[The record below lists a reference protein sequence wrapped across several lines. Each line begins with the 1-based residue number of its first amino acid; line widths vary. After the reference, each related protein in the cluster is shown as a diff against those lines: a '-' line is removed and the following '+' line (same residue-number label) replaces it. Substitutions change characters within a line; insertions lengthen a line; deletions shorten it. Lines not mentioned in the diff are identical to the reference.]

1 MKIRLITL
9 IIFLILSHISFGQIG
24 LDVRT
29 FQLDVIPEVS
39 VEEDSIFGK
48 EGVFCPIFKYAYEY
62 VTNEQ
67 QDIDLWE
74 MEYKTFKIY
83 DQKNV
88 QEFKKITISEND
100 WEQFAKVQVRVI
112 RNGNIIANYTQ
123 KDIVKTKP
131 TGEEFARSALELKIP
146 DLTIGDLIEILF
158 IKKRPYIIDQDFT
171 YLQHSY
177 PIKNLDYTLIMPSHL
192 KPLAQLYN
200 GEYPIIDTVIEK
212 NRTRYTNIHIDYMP
226 ACKKVPVSFYEKNLF
241 RVEYTI
247 AYNYA
252 SSRLRMNATKDFV
265 NSFGDRIQL
274 KDKTQIKIL
283 QNSFIKEIKFPRN
296 ADELE
301 KIKTIENFM
310 KENLGGID
318 MGALQMVRL
327 YTFVFDHFKLDY
339 NMVITSDKTKKVF
352 DPSFNGTNF
361 YKNYL
366 FHFPKANYYIS
377 PSHYSYRNGLIP
389 YNLTGN
395 RAIYIEKIQFQ
406 DKQLYI
412 HKFVDI
418 PQGLDESGMDQL
430 NLTLQ
435 MDPNTPA
442 LVGSIE
448 RKLGSYH
455 VHYIQAN
462 FNSFEVEDREQMIEL
477 FLTLNSESTF
487 ITDEKFIH
495 IDSKDIGI
503 KPLTLKG
510 NITNTEWIQKNGSVL
525 EICIGKM
532 IGEQDRLPSDQP
544 RFLPIEKEFANSYER
559 VIQLQ
564 IPEGYHAGDLSK
576 LNIEIYDTDESSKAT
591 AGFISS
597 YKIEGKTITI
607 TVKEF
612 YNKLYYPVEEF
623 PLYEKVANGAADFN
637 KIVIQLLMD

>member
-100 WEQFAKVQVRVI
+100 WEQFTKVQVRVI

-192 KPLAQLYN
+192 KPLVQLYN
-200 GEYPIIDTVIEK
+200 EEYPIIDTVIEK

-265 NSFGDRIQL
+265 NSFGNRIQL
-274 KDKTQIKIL
+274 KDKTQINIL
-283 QNSFIKEIKFPRN
+283 KKSFIKQIKFPKN
-296 ADELE
+296 SDNLV
-301 KIKTIENFM
+301 KIKVIENFM
-310 KENLGGID
+310 KEHLGGID
-318 MGALQMVRL
+318 MGVLQMVRL
-327 YTFVFDHFKLDY
+327 YTYVFDYFDLKY
-339 NMVITSDKTKKVF
+339 NMVITNDKTMKEF
-352 DPSFNGTNF
+352 DRTFNGTNF

-366 FHFPKANYYIS
+366 FHFPEYNYYIS

-389 YNLTGN
+389 YHLTGN
-395 RAIYIEKIQFQ
+395 GAIYLERVLFNDEQIYIHSFVHIPEGIHEAGI
-406 DKQLYI
+406 DQLY
-412 HKFVDI
+412 
-418 PQGLDESGMDQL
+418 
-430 NLTLQ
+430 LTLKI
-435 MDPNTPA
+435 DPNTPA
-442 LVGSIE
+442 LLGSIE
-448 RKLGSYH
+448 RKMGSYH

-462 FNSFEVEDREQMIEL
+462 FNAFQVEDREQMIEL

-487 ITDEKFIH
+487 IKDEQFYN

-503 KPLTLKG
+503 EPLVIKG
-510 NITNTEWIQKNGSVL
+510 SLTNSEWIQKNGTGL
-525 EICIGKM
+525 DLFIGKM
-532 IGEQDRLPSDQP
+532 IGNQDRLPSDQP
-544 RFLPIEKEFANSYER
+544 RFLPVEKEFANSYER

-564 IPEGYHAGDLSK
+564 IPDGYHAGDLSK

-623 PLYEKVANGAADFN
+623 PLYEKVANSAADFN
-637 KIVIQLLMD
+637 KIVIQLLKD